1 MSLTNKK
8 IAIIGGGISGLTAG
22 YLLAKRGAEVTVFE
36 KDKELGG
43 LLSDFEIGGKR
54 LEKAYHHIFKTDK
67 SVIRLI
73 KDLGLQSR
81 LVWHESKT
89 ALFWD
94 KKMYSFAGPMDLLK
108 FKPLPFW
115 DRIRTG
121 LVALYLQ
128 KDKNWEKFEK
138 ITAYEWME
146 KWAGEKAYKV
156 IWEPLLKGK
165 FHDRYKDISMAWLW
179 ARIHTRVG
187 SKDDRGKEVLGY
199 LDGGFGQII
208 DRLAQEIE
216 KRGGK
221 VKTNNQIMDRHDGL
235 SLQKLENDF
244 DFIIDT
250 RPAKTVDYLGAI
262 DVVFSSKQNLSPYY
276 WHNINDP
283 DSPFLAFIQ
292 HTNLV
297 DKQQYGN
304 KNIYYMGTYVP
315 QDHRYFSVTDKTISN
330 EFFDYL
336 KKILP
341 EFKPEKVLETK
352 VFKMKYAQHIV
363 DLRYRSKIPLYKQSE
378 KVFNLNFAQ
387 IYPEDRGINYAVKEA
402 RKVEEMVR

>member
-1 MSLTNKK
+1 MKK
-8 IAIIGGGISGLTAG
+8 KVAIIGGGISGLTAG
-22 YLLAKRGAEVTVFE
+22 YLLAKRGIEVTVFE
-36 KDKELGG
+36 KNKELGG
-43 LLSDFEIGGKR
+43 LLGDFEINGFK
-54 LEKAYHHIFKTDK
+54 LEKTYHHIFKTDK

-73 KDLGLQSR
+73 KELGLEEK
-81 LVWHESKT
+81 LKWHESSVG
-89 ALFWD
+89 LYWNG
-94 KKMYSFAGPMDLLK
+94 KMYPFVTPMDLLK
-108 FKPLPFW
+108 FKPLPFL
-115 DRIRTG
+115 DKVRTG

-146 KWAGEKAYKV
+146 KWAGEKAYKI
-156 IWEPLLKGK
+156 IWEPLLQGK
-165 FHDRYKDISMAWLW
+165 FHNRYKDISMAWLW

-187 SKDDRGKEVLGY
+187 SKDDKGKEMLGY

-208 DRLAQEIE
+208 DRLAEEI
-216 KRGGK
+216 KKNKGK
-221 VKTNNQIMDRHDGL
+221 IKLNYGIMDGHKGP
-235 SLQKLENDF
+235 SLQKLEDEF

-250 RPAKTVDYLGAI
+250 KPATTVDYLGAV

-283 DSPFLAFIQ
+283 NSPFLAFIQ

-297 DKQQYGN
+297 NKKQYGN

-315 QDHRYFSVTDKTISN
+315 QDHKYFKATDATITN

-341 EFKPEKVLETK
+341 EFKVESVLETN

-363 DLRYRSKIPLYKQSE
+363 DLRYRSKIPPYKQSE

-402 RKVEEMVR
+402 RKVEEMIR